1 MRILTSAVCDH
12 AAATPDGKLNLHGIF
27 HDLYA
32 PGFPARQDRMT
43 LVLSLEWD
51 RSDAGRHSFRVD
63 VRGPDGRPTLTV
75 EGSVRGD
82 PQARRPAAPPHAA
95 GHAAR
100 GCGLPRP
107 GTIRIRSQ
115 GEGQCPGGT
124 DAAPG
129 GGGGDGVREY
139 GVERPRTGGGCNHGP
154 VGPLPMS
161 G

>member
-75 EGSVRGD
+75 EGQSEVT
-82 PQARRPAAPPHAA
+82 PRPAGRPP
-95 GHAAR
+95 
-100 GCGLPRP
+100 
-107 GTIRIRSQ
+107 
-115 GEGQCPGGT
+115 
-124 DAAPG
+124 
-129 GGGGDGVREY
+129 
-139 GVERPRTGGGCNHGP
+139 PRTRLVMPLEDVVFPVPGRYEFEVKVKGNVLAGP
-154 VGPLPMS
+154 TLHLVEVEGTGS
-161 G
+161 GSTE

>member
-75 EGSVRGD
+75 EGQSEVT
-82 PQARRPAAPPHAA
+82 
-95 GHAAR
+95 
-100 GCGLPRP
+100 PRP
-107 GTIRIRSQ
+107 
-115 GEGQCPGGT
+115 EGRP
-124 DAAPG
+124 P
-129 GGGGDGVREY
+129 
-139 GVERPRTGGGCNHGP
+139 PRTRLVMPLEDVVFPVPGRYEFEVKVKGNVLAGP
-154 VGPLPMS
+154 TLHLVEVEGTES
-161 G
+161 GSTE